1 METRKITVI
10 ETKSSKKTIIET
22 AATTLGELKRDFST
36 HGIDYSDMTF
46 FEGLTKT
53 ELVNNDSLLPTN
65 VMYKGEIT
73 NNLTIMLT
81 NTQKKIKSGALAETT
96 PRSVVYSHIQNMGL
110 QTQCVTRY
118 GRNYTQ
124 VPTASLIALI
134 NDANKNTDKKCE
146 CNNNE
151 TERLANVITA
161 LIDALEFNESISY
174 LEANELREILGT
186 PKSEPK
192 NEEIYSQEELEK
204 MFDFVKEN

>member
-10 ETKSSKKTIIET
+10 ETRNSKKTIIET
-22 AATTLGELKRDFST
+22 AATTLGELKRDFSE
-36 HGIDYSDMTF
+36 HGIDYSNMTF

-53 ELVNNDSLLPTN
+53 ELINNDSILPTN
-65 VMYKGEIT
+65 VMYKGTPT

-81 NTQKKIKSGALAETT
+81 NSNKKIKSGTLSETT

-110 QTQCVTRY
+110 QTQCVTRF

-134 NDANKNTDKKCE
+134 NDANKNTEKKCE
-146 CNNNE
+146 CNNK
-151 TERLANVITA
+151 TECLVNAFTA
-161 LIDALEFNESISY
+161 LIDTLEFNDHISY

-186 PKSEPK
+186 PKSTPK
-192 NEEIYSQEELEK
+192 NKEIYSQEELDD
-204 MFDFVKEN
+204 MFDFVEKN

>member
-22 AATTLGELKRDFST
+22 AATTLGELKRDFT
-36 HGIDYSDMTF
+36 EYGIDYSDMTF

-53 ELVNNDSLLPTN
+53 ELINNDSILPTN
-65 VMYKGEIT
+65 VMYKGTPT

-81 NTQKKIKSGALAETT
+81 NSNKKIKSGALSETT

-110 QTQCVTRY
+110 QTQCVTRF

-134 NDANKNTDKKCE
+134 NDANKNTEKKCE
-146 CNNNE
+146 CNNE
-151 TERLANVITA
+151 TERLVNAFTA
-161 LIDALEFNESISY
+161 LIDTLEFNDHISY
-174 LEANELREILGT
+174 LEANELREILGAPKST
-186 PKSEPK
+186 PKDK
-192 NEEIYSQEELEK
+192 EIYSQEELDD
-204 MFDFVKEN
+204 MFDFVK

>member
-10 ETKSSKKTIIET
+10 ETRNSKKTIIET
-22 AATTLGELKRDFST
+22 AATTLGELKSDFSA

-53 ELVNNDSLLPTN
+53 ELINNDSILPTN
-65 VMYKGEIT
+65 VMYKGTPT

-81 NTQKKIKSGALAETT
+81 NSNKKIKSGALSETT

-110 QTQCVTRY
+110 QTQCVTRF

-134 NDANKNTDKKCE
+134 NDANKNTEKKCE
-146 CNNNE
+146 CNND
-151 TERLANVITA
+151 TERLVNAFTA
-161 LIDALEFNESISY
+161 LIDTLEFNESISY
-174 LEANELREILGT
+174 LEANELREILGAPKNT
-186 PKSEPK
+186 PKDK
-192 NEEIYSQEELEK
+192 EIYSQEELDD
-204 MFDFVKEN
+204 MFDFVK

>member
-10 ETKSSKKTIIET
+10 ETRNSKKTIIET
-22 AATTLGELKRDFST
+22 SATTLGELKRDFSA

-53 ELVNNDSLLPTN
+53 ELINNDSILPTN
-65 VMYKGEIT
+65 VMYKGTPT

-81 NTQKKIKSGALAETT
+81 NSNKKIKSGALSETT

-110 QTQCVTRY
+110 QTQCVARY

-134 NDANKNTDKKCE
+134 NDANKNIEKKCE
-146 CNNNE
+146 CNND
-151 TERLANVITA
+151 TERLVNAFTA
-161 LIDALEFNESISY
+161 LIDTLEFNEHISY
-174 LEANELREILGT
+174 LEANELREILGAPKNT
-186 PKSEPK
+186 PKNK
-192 NEEIYSQEELEK
+192 EIYSQEELDD
-204 MFDFVKEN
+204 MFDFVK

>member
-10 ETKSSKKTIIET
+10 ETKNSKKTIIET
-22 AATTLGELKRDFST
+22 AATTLGELKRDFSA

-53 ELVNNDSLLPTN
+53 ELINNDSILPTN
-65 VMYKGEIT
+65 VMYKGTPT

-81 NTQKKIKSGALAETT
+81 NSNKKIKSGAFSETT
-96 PRSVVYSHIQNMGL
+96 PRSVVYSHIQTMGL
-110 QTQCVTRY
+110 QTQCVARY

-134 NDANKNTDKKCE
+134 NDANKDAEKKCE
-146 CNNNE
+146 CNNDA
-151 TERLANVITA
+151 ERLVNTFTA
-161 LIDALEFNESISY
+161 LIDTLEFNESISY

-186 PKSEPK
+186 PKSTPK
-192 NEEIYSQEELEK
+192 DKEIYSQEELDD
-204 MFDFVKEN
+204 MFDFVEKN

>member
-22 AATTLGELKRDFST
+22 AATTLGELKRDFSA

-53 ELVNNDSLLPTN
+53 ELINNDSILPTN
-65 VMYKGEIT
+65 VMYKGTPT

-81 NTQKKIKSGALAETT
+81 NSNKKIKSGALSETT

-110 QTQCVTRY
+110 QTQCVARF

-134 NDANKNTDKKCE
+134 NDANKNTEKKCE
-146 CNNNE
+146 CNNE
-151 TERLANVITA
+151 AERLVNAFTA
-161 LIDALEFNESISY
+161 LIDALEFNETISY
-174 LEANELREILGT
+174 LEANELREILGAPKNT
-186 PKSEPK
+186 PKNK
-192 NEEIYSQEELEK
+192 EIYSQEELDD
-204 MFDFVKEN
+204 MFDFVK

>member
-10 ETKSSKKTIIET
+10 ETRNSKKTIIET
-22 AATTLGELKRDFST
+22 AATTLGELKSDFSA

-53 ELVNNDSLLPTN
+53 ELINNDSILPTN
-65 VMYKGEIT
+65 VMYKGTPT

-81 NTQKKIKSGALAETT
+81 NSNKKIKSGTLSETT

-110 QTQCVTRY
+110 QTQCVTRF

-134 NDANKNTDKKCE
+134 NDANKNTEKKCE
-146 CNNNE
+146 CNND
-151 TERLANVITA
+151 TERLVNAFTA
-161 LIDALEFNESISY
+161 LIDTLEFNDHISY
-174 LEANELREILGT
+174 LEANELREILGAPKNT
-186 PKSEPK
+186 PKDK
-192 NEEIYSQEELEK
+192 EIYSQEELDD
-204 MFDFVKEN
+204 MFDFVK

>member
-10 ETKSSKKTIIET
+10 ETRNSKKTIIET
-22 AATTLGELKRDFST
+22 AATTLGELKRDFSA
-36 HGIDYSDMTF
+36 HSINYSDMTF

-53 ELVNNDSLLPTN
+53 ELINNDSILPTN
-65 VMYKGEIT
+65 VMYKGTPT

-81 NTQKKIKSGALAETT
+81 NSNKKIKSGALSETT
-96 PRSVVYSHIQNMGL
+96 PRSVVYSHIQTMGL

-134 NDANKNTDKKCE
+134 NDANKNTEKKCE
-146 CNNNE
+146 CNNDA
-151 TERLANVITA
+151 ERLVNTFTA
-161 LIDALEFNESISY
+161 LIDTLEFNDLISY

-186 PKSEPK
+186 SKGAPKDK
-192 NEEIYSQEELEK
+192 EIYSQEELDA
-204 MFDFVKEN
+204 MFDFVKEK

>member
-10 ETKSSKKTIIET
+10 ETRNSKKTIIET
-22 AATTLGELKRDFST
+22 AATTLGELKRDFSA
-36 HGIDYSDMTF
+36 HGINYSDMTF

-53 ELVNNDSLLPTN
+53 ELINNDSILPTN
-65 VMYKGEIT
+65 VMYKGEVT

-81 NTQKKIKSGALAETT
+81 NTQKKIKSGALSETT

-110 QTQCVTRY
+110 QTQCVARF

-134 NDANKNTDKKCE
+134 NDANKDAEKKCE
-146 CNNNE
+146 CNNE
-151 TERLANVITA
+151 TERLVDTFTA

-174 LEANELREILGT
+174 LEANELREKLGT
-186 PKSEPK
+186 PKSTPK
-192 NEEIYSQEELEK
+192 DKEIYSQEELDD
-204 MFDFVKEN
+204 MFDFVEKN

>member
-10 ETKSSKKTIIET
+10 ETRNSKKTIIET
-22 AATTLGELKRDFST
+22 AATTLGELKHDFSE

-53 ELVNNDSLLPTN
+53 ELINNDSILPTN
-65 VMYKGEIT
+65 VMYKGTPT

-81 NTQKKIKSGALAETT
+81 NSNKKIKSGALSETT

-110 QTQCVTRY
+110 QTQCVTRF

-146 CNNNE
+146 CNNE
-151 TERLANVITA
+151 TKRLVDAFTA
-161 LIDALEFNESISY
+161 LIDTLEFNESISY
-174 LEANELREILGT
+174 LEANELREILGAPKNT
-186 PKSEPK
+186 PKDK
-192 NEEIYSQEELEK
+192 EIYSQEELDD
-204 MFDFVKEN
+204 MFDFVK

>member
-10 ETKSSKKTIIET
+10 ETRNSNKTIIET
-22 AATTLGELKRDFST
+22 AATTLGELKRDFT
-36 HGIDYSDMTF
+36 EYGIDYSDMTF

-53 ELVNNDSLLPTN
+53 ELINNDSLLPTN

-81 NTQKKIKSGALAETT
+81 NTQKKIKSGALSETT

-110 QTQCVTRY
+110 QTQCVTRF

-134 NDANKNTDKKCE
+134 NDVNKNTEKKCE
-146 CNNNE
+146 CNNE
-151 TERLANVITA
+151 TERLVNAFAA

-174 LEANELREILGT
+174 LKANELRDILGT
-186 PKSEPK
+186 PKSAPK
-192 NEEIYSQEELEK
+192 NEEIYSQEELDD
-204 MFDFVKEN
+204 MFDFVK

>member
-22 AATTLGELKRDFST
+22 AATTLGELKRDFSA
-36 HGIDYSDMTF
+36 HNIDYSDMTF

-53 ELVNNDSLLPTN
+53 ELINNDSILPTN
-65 VMYKGEIT
+65 VMYKGTPT

-81 NTQKKIKSGALAETT
+81 NSNKKIKSGALSETT

-134 NDANKNTDKKCE
+134 NDANKNTEKKCE
-146 CNNNE
+146 CNNE
-151 TERLANVITA
+151 TERLVNAFTA
-161 LIDALEFNESISY
+161 LIDALEFNDSISY
-174 LEANELREILGT
+174 LEANELREMLGAPKST
-186 PKSEPK
+186 PKDK
-192 NEEIYSQEELEK
+192 EIYSQEELDD
-204 MFDFVKEN
+204 MFDFVEKN

>member
-10 ETKSSKKTIIET
+10 ETRNSKKTIIET
-22 AATTLGELKRDFST
+22 AATTLGELKRDFT
-36 HGIDYSDMTF
+36 EYGIDYSDMTF

-53 ELVNNDSLLPTN
+53 ELINNDSILPTN
-65 VMYKGEIT
+65 VMYKGTPT

-81 NTQKKIKSGALAETT
+81 NSNKKIKSGALSETT

-134 NDANKNTDKKCE
+134 NDANKDAEKKCE
-146 CNNNE
+146 CNNDA
-151 TERLANVITA
+151 ERLVNAFTA
-161 LIDALEFNESISY
+161 LIDTLEFNESISY

-186 PKSEPK
+186 PKSTPK
-192 NEEIYSQEELEK
+192 NKDIYSQEELDD
-204 MFDFVKEN
+204 MFDFVK

>member
-10 ETKSSKKTIIET
+10 ETKNSKKTIIET
-22 AATTLGELKRDFST
+22 AATTLGELKRDFSE
-36 HGIDYSDMTF
+36 HGIDYTDMTF

-53 ELVNNDSLLPTN
+53 ELINNDSILPSN
-65 VMYKGEIT
+65 VMYKGTPT

-81 NTQKKIKSGALAETT
+81 NSNKKIKSGALSETT

-134 NDANKNTDKKCE
+134 NDINKNKEKKCE
-146 CNNNE
+146 CNND
-151 TERLANVITA
+151 TERLVNAFTA
-161 LIDALEFNESISY
+161 LIATLEFNDHISY
-174 LEANELREILGT
+174 LEAKELREILGAPKST
-186 PKSEPK
+186 PKNK
-192 NEEIYSQEELEK
+192 EIYSQEELDD
-204 MFDFVKEN
+204 MFDFVK

>member
-22 AATTLGELKRDFST
+22 AATTLGELKRDFSA
-36 HGIDYSDMTF
+36 HNIDYSDMTF

-53 ELVNNDSLLPTN
+53 ELINNDSLLPTN
-65 VMYKGEIT
+65 VMYKGEVT

-81 NTQKKIKSGALAETT
+81 NTQKKIKSGALSETT
-96 PRSVVYSHIQNMGL
+96 PRSVVYSHIQTMGL
-110 QTQCVTRY
+110 QTQCVARF

-134 NDANKNTDKKCE
+134 NDANKNTEKKCE
-146 CNNNE
+146 CNNE
-151 TERLANVITA
+151 AERLVNAFTA
-161 LIDALEFNESISY
+161 LIDALEFNENISY

-186 PKSEPK
+186 SKSTPKDK
-192 NEEIYSQEELEK
+192 EIYSQEELDD

>member
-10 ETKSSKKTIIET
+10 ETKNSKKTIIET
-22 AATTLGELKRDFST
+22 AATTLGELKRDFSA

-53 ELVNNDSLLPTN
+53 ELINNDSILPTN
-65 VMYKGEIT
+65 VMYKGTPT

-81 NTQKKIKSGALAETT
+81 NSNKKIKSGALSETT

-110 QTQCVTRY
+110 QTRCVTRY

-134 NDANKNTDKKCE
+134 NDANKDAEKKCE
-146 CNNNE
+146 CNNDA
-151 TERLANVITA
+151 ERLVNAFTA
-161 LIDALEFNESISY
+161 LIDTLEFNDHISY

-186 PKSEPK
+186 SKGAPKDKEV
-192 NEEIYSQEELEK
+192 YSQEELDD
-204 MFDFVKEN
+204 MFDFVEKN

>member
-10 ETKSSKKTIIET
+10 ETRNSKKTIIET
-22 AATTLGELKRDFST
+22 AATTLGELKRDFSA

-53 ELVNNDSLLPTN
+53 ELINNDSILPTN
-65 VMYKGEIT
+65 VMYKGTPT

-81 NTQKKIKSGALAETT
+81 NSNKKIKSGALSETT

-110 QTQCVTRY
+110 QTQCVARY

-134 NDANKNTDKKCE
+134 NDANKNTEKKCE
-146 CNNNE
+146 CNNE
-151 TERLANVITA
+151 TERIVNAFTA
-161 LIDALEFNESISY
+161 LIDALEFNDSISY
-174 LEANELREILGT
+174 LEANELREILGAPKNT
-186 PKSEPK
+186 PKDK
-192 NEEIYSQEELEK
+192 EIYSQEELDD
-204 MFDFVKEN
+204 MFDFVK

>member
-10 ETKSSKKTIIET
+10 ETRNSKKTIIET
-22 AATTLGELKRDFST
+22 AATTLGELKRDFSA

-53 ELVNNDSLLPTN
+53 ELINNDSILPTN
-65 VMYKGEIT
+65 VMYKGTPT

-81 NTQKKIKSGALAETT
+81 NSNKKIKSGALSETT

-110 QTQCVTRY
+110 QTRCVTRY

-134 NDANKNTDKKCE
+134 NDANKDAEKKCE
-146 CNNNE
+146 CNNDA
-151 TERLANVITA
+151 ERLVNAFTA
-161 LIDALEFNESISY
+161 LIDTLEFNDHISY

-186 PKSEPK
+186 SKGAPKDKEV
-192 NEEIYSQEELEK
+192 YSQEELDD
-204 MFDFVKEN
+204 MFDFVK

>member
-10 ETKSSKKTIIET
+10 ETRNSKKTIIET
-22 AATTLGELKRDFST
+22 AATTLGELKRDFSA

-53 ELVNNDSLLPTN
+53 ELINNDSILPTN
-65 VMYKGEIT
+65 VMYKGTPT

-81 NTQKKIKSGALAETT
+81 NSNKKIKSGALSETT
-96 PRSVVYSHIQNMGL
+96 PRSVVYSHIQTMGL
-110 QTQCVTRY
+110 QTQCVARY

-134 NDANKNTDKKCE
+134 NDANKNTEKKCE
-146 CNNNE
+146 CNNE
-151 TERLANVITA
+151 TERLVDAFTA

-186 PKSEPK
+186 PKSAPK
-192 NEEIYSQEELEK
+192 DKEVYSQEELDD
-204 MFDFVKEN
+204 MFDFVK

>member
-10 ETKSSKKTIIET
+10 ETRNSKKTIIET
-22 AATTLGELKRDFST
+22 AATTLGELKRDFSA

-53 ELVNNDSLLPTN
+53 ELINNDSILPSN
-65 VMYKGEIT
+65 VMYKGTPT

-81 NTQKKIKSGALAETT
+81 NSNKKIKSGALSETT

-110 QTQCVTRY
+110 QTQCITRY

-134 NDANKNTDKKCE
+134 NDANKNTEKKCE
-146 CNNNE
+146 CNNDI
-151 TERLANVITA
+151 ERLVNAFTA
-161 LIDALEFNESISY
+161 LIDTLKFNGHISY
-174 LEANELREILGT
+174 LEANELREALGAPKNT
-186 PKSEPK
+186 PKNK
-192 NEEIYSQEELEK
+192 EIYSQEELDD
-204 MFDFVKEN
+204 MFDFVK

>member
-10 ETKSSKKTIIET
+10 ETRNSKKTIIET
-22 AATTLGELKRDFST
+22 SATTLGELKRDFSA

-53 ELVNNDSLLPTN
+53 ELINNDSILPTN
-65 VMYKGEIT
+65 VMYKGTPT

-81 NTQKKIKSGALAETT
+81 NSNKKIKSGILSETT

-110 QTQCVTRY
+110 QTQCVARY

-124 VPTASLIALI
+124 VPTASLIAMI
-134 NDANKNTDKKCE
+134 NDSNKNIEKKCE
-146 CNNNE
+146 CNNE
-151 TERLANVITA
+151 TERIVDAFTA

-174 LEANELREILGT
+174 LEANELREKLGT
-186 PKSEPK
+186 PKGTPK
-192 NEEIYSQEELEK
+192 DEEIYSQEELDDMFNFVEEK
-204 MFDFVKEN
+204 

>member
-22 AATTLGELKRDFST
+22 AATTLGELKRDFSA

-53 ELVNNDSLLPTN
+53 ELINNDSILPTN
-65 VMYKGEIT
+65 VMYKGTPT

-81 NTQKKIKSGALAETT
+81 NSNKKIKSGALSETT

-110 QTQCVTRY
+110 QTQCVTRF

-134 NDANKNTDKKCE
+134 NDVNKNTEKKCE
-146 CNNNE
+146 CNNE
-151 TERLANVITA
+151 TEHIVKALAA
-161 LIDALEFNESISY
+161 LIDTLEFNDHISY
-174 LEANELREILGT
+174 LEANELREILGAPKST
-186 PKSEPK
+186 PKDK
-192 NEEIYSQEELEK
+192 EIYSQEEIDD
-204 MFDFVKEN
+204 MFDFVK